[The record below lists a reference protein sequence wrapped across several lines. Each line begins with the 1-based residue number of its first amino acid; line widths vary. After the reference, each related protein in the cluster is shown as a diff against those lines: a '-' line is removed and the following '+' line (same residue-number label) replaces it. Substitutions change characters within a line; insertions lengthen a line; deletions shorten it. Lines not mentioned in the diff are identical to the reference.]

1 MTDQVQLPPST
12 PHAPRVTPARAPDPI
27 EPPKKSQADN
37 RNANDHRSGGDA
49 ASQGGPTPS
58 SERQLTITRE
68 PALQSFVYRS
78 IDAESGD
85 VVWQW
90 PAEQVLRRAR
100 LLRAMEEKLQS
111 ELDETA

>member
-1 MTDQVQLPPST
+1 MSDQVQLPPSL
-12 PHAPRVTPARAPDPI
+12 PFAPRVTPARAPDPI

-37 RNANDHRSGGDA
+37 RNANDHHAGGDA
-49 ASQGGPTPS
+49 PPQAGPTPS
-58 SERQLTITRE
+58 SDRQLTITPE

-78 IDAESGD
+78 IDADSGD

-100 LLRAMEEKLQS
+100 LLRALEEKLQS